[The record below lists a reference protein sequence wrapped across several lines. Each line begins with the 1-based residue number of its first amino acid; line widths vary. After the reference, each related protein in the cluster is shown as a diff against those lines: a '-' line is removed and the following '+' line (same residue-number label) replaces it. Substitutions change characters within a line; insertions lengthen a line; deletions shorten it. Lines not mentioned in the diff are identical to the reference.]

1 MKIFRI
7 LSLALMAVV
16 LCAGFAACSNE
27 SDNPVIQEEKKMC
40 TVNIN
45 VESLVKIEEVPMG
58 RAGES
63 AEEKNDLYL
72 ISFSK
77 STGYSDIYAY
87 GLFDDL
93 SNISIQ
99 LVEGETYGI
108 QASAVKNAKSKIACT
123 QEGLYANPFRAKVT
137 NSFVYENDTDFDLN
151 WYFNP
156 TYYTLKDMPSGFS
169 YALIAP
175 DLEVFLGYT
184 ISSYEAKENGDPIS
198 ISFGRFAACSAEFKA
213 VDMPTGKLKISITNA
228 DNEYTTG
235 DIIVQSE
242 TQSTFQYITFGHTLY
257 SSIQNAGVPCTLN
270 LTWVKDSN
278 TEIPLKPAEIT
289 FKRDTK
295 YIITIKVDNTTT
307 PTISVTPIGD
317 YGFTSTE
324 EVNILGQPIPTG
336 NN

>member
-27 SDNPVIQEEKKMC
+27 SDSPVIQEEKKMC

-45 VESLVKIEEVPMG
+45 VESLIKIEEVPMG

-108 QASAVKNAKSKIACT
+108 QASAVKNAKSKIPCT
-123 QEGLYANPFRAKVT
+123 REGLYAPPFGAKVT
-137 NSFVYENDTDFDLN
+137 NSFVYENDADFVEG
-151 WYFNP
+151 WSFNP
-156 TYYTLKDMPSGFS
+156 TLYILEDMDPDFT

-184 ISSYEAKENGDPIS
+184 ISSYLAKENGDPIS
-198 ISFGRFAACSAEFKA
+198 ISFGRFAACSAEFKV
-213 VDMPTGKLKISITNA
+213 VDMPTGKLKISITNT
-228 DNEYTTG
+228 DTEYTAG

-242 TQSTFQYITFGHTLY
+242 TQSTFQYITFGQTLY